1 VWSKYAAPVR
11 DAVAIVLGAGS
22 GDRLGLR
29 TAKAFVPLAGRPM
42 LARAVMSALACP
54 RVGLVVVTA
63 PAGAEDL
70 AHAIVE
76 PLGSHAIVTGGPT
89 RHASVRAA
97 LAVVPLEA
105 TAVLCHD
112 AARALATPLL
122 FSAVLDALDGWDGVV
137 PVVPVL
143 DTVKRVR
150 GESIVGTETREELML
165 AQTPQAF
172 SASALRDAH
181 ARAAEAGREFTD
193 DAAAL
198 EWTGYR
204 VRTVPGESGNFKITT
219 PDDLARA
226 EELLGGMAHD

>member
-1 VWSKYAAPVR
+1 MR

-22 GDRLGLR
+22 GDRLGLE
-29 TAKAFVPLAGRPM
+29 TAKAFVPLAGRPI
-42 LARAVMSALACP
+42 LARAVVSALSCP
-54 RVGLVVVTA
+54 RVGMVVVTA

-97 LAVVPLEA
+97 LAAVPVE
-105 TAVLCHD
+105 TSAVICHD
-112 AARALATPLL
+112 AARALATPRL

-137 PVVPVL
+137 PAVPVP

-150 GESIVGTETREELML
+150 GESIVGTESREELVL

-172 SASALRDAH
+172 SASVLRDVH

-198 EWTGYR
+198 EWAGYR
-204 VRTVPGESGNFKITT
+204 VRTVPGEPSNFKITT

-226 EELLGGMAHD
+226 ERLIEEVVRG